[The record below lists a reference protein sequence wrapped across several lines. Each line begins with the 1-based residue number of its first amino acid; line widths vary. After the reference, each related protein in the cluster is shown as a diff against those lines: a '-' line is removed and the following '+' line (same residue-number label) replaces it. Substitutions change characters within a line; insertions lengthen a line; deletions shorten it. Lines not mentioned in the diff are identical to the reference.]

1 MGPFELIIWGVIIG
15 ITILNYFIAKKLN
28 TNHKTRYPDHQ
39 DYKWGYFMGVSGVV
53 GGILYSLF
61 YLFTL
66 IWVFEGF
73 QDIGLYVL
81 ILGLYLIPVILGYFI
96 CKKSKQAIIWGTIF
110 SINPVIWIIN
120 FFYIKNRRG
129 EFFEKEKGEYKN

>member
-1 MGPFELIIWGVIIG
+1 MGLFELIIWGVIIG

-39 DYKWGYFMGVSGVV
+39 DYKWGYFMGVGSMVYGT
-53 GGILYSLF
+53 LYSLF
-61 YLFTL
+61 YFFIFISVSVGL
-66 IWVFEGF
+66 
-73 QDIGLYVL
+73 QDIV
-81 ILGLYLIPVILGYFI
+81 ILLAIFLIPVILGYFV

-129 EFFEKEKGEYKN
+129 EFFEKEKEI

>member
-73 QDIGLYVL
+73 QNIGLYVL
-81 ILGLYLIPVILGYFI
+81 ILGLYFKLSSAIYLI
-96 CKKSKQAIIWGTIF
+96 S
-110 SINPVIWIIN
+110 N
-120 FFYIKNRRG
+120 
-129 EFFEKEKGEYKN
+129 